1 MVSSHPCLAL
11 AGLRPLRTAPYSG
24 AQGVKGWLPRL
35 PLSPLP
41 RAGWTRIEMCVGT
54 ARARSSEPFSLQ
66 KSLQTSLFRRRL
78 GARAAYEVL
87 ASTAGQTGAT
97 PEA

>member
-1 MVSSHPCLAL
+1 
-11 AGLRPLRTAPYSG
+11 
-24 AQGVKGWLPRL
+24 
-35 PLSPLP
+35 
-41 RAGWTRIEMCVGT
+41 MCVGT
-54 ARARSSEPFSLQ
+54 ARARCSEPSSLQ